1 MTHRRTWGDY
11 AFLTTNYALLL
22 MMGIVTLFPFLN
34 LLAIS
39 LNDAQDTLKGTIYVW
54 PRIFTLQNYDTIFAN
69 NNLAMAA
76 VRSVVRTVLGAGLGV
91 ISTAMLAY
99 VLSRKEFMFRKSFN
113 IILIVTMYVNGGLI
127 PFYLLVKNI
136 HLINH
141 GAVYILPT
149 LIGVFNVIIMRS
161 YFESLPDGIVE
172 SARIDG
178 ASDFQILF
186 RIVILVS
193 MPVMATVTLYVAVAH
208 WNSWFDNYLY
218 ASRNPHLNLL
228 QFELQKVLIGSVN
241 QVFDQ
246 NTHIDGSDARR
257 TNPETIRAAMTI
269 IVTVPI
275 LFVYPFLQR
284 YFVKGMTFAAMK
296 E

>member
-1 MTHRRTWGDY
+1 MSQRRSWGDY
-11 AFLTTNYALLL
+11 VFQTTNYAALLL
-22 MMGIVTLFPFLN
+22 LGIVTIFPFLN

-39 LNDAQDTLKGTIYVW
+39 LNDAQDTLKDTIYIW
-54 PRIFTLQNYDTIFAN
+54 PRQFTLENYGTIFAN
-69 NNLAMAA
+69 DNLAMSA
-76 VRSVVRTVLGAGLGV
+76 VRSVIRTLLGAGLGV
-91 ISTAMLAY
+91 LSTAMLAY
-99 VLSRKEFMFRKSFN
+99 VLSRREFMFRKSFN
-113 IILIVTMYVNGGLI
+113 LILIITMYVNGGLI

-136 HLINH
+136 GLMNH
-141 GAVYILPT
+141 AAVYILPV
-149 LIGVFNVIIMRS
+149 LISVFNVIIMRS

-186 RIVILVS
+186 RIIIQISLPVIS
-193 MPVMATVTLYVAVAH
+193 TVTLYTAVWH

-228 QFELQKVLIGSVN
+228 QFELQKILIGSVN
-241 QVFDQ
+241 QVFDP
-246 NTHIDGSDARR
+246 NTHIDSSDARR

-275 LFVYPFLQR
+275 LFVYPFLQK

>member
-1 MTHRRTWGDY
+1 MAHRNTWGDY
-11 AFLTTNYALLL
+11 VFHTLNYALLIA
-22 MMGIVTLFPFLN
+22 MGVVTLFPFLN

-39 LNDAQDTLKGTIYVW
+39 LNDAQDTLKGTVYLW
-54 PRIFTLQNYDTIFAN
+54 PRIFTMQNYQTIFAN

-76 VRSVVRTVLGAGLGV
+76 VRSVIRTVVGAGLGV
-91 ISTAMLAY
+91 VCTAMLAY

-113 IILIVTMYVNGGLI
+113 LILIITMYVNGGLI
-127 PFYLLVKNI
+127 PFYLLIKNI
-136 HLINH
+136 HLINNP
-141 GAVYILPT
+141 AVYILPL

-186 RIVILVS
+186 RIVIQIS
-193 MPVMATVTLYVAVAH
+193 MPVVATITLYLAVMH

-218 ASRNPHLNLL
+218 ASRNANLNLL
-228 QFELQKVLIGSVN
+228 QFELQKILIGSVN